1 MSDLVENPKDRFSC
15 IAVQIT
21 STGYLAEISFEVE
34 WWVGAT
40 RDLDAGGEWVW
51 STGEPWSDE
60 IDLLTGNYE

>member
-1 MSDLVENPKDRFSC
+1 MSDLVENPEDRFFTPRFKSLP
-15 IAVQIT
+15 
-21 STGYLAEISFEVE
+21 GYLAEISFEVE